1 MRNIKKT
8 FSLMLVLIMA
18 ITCTFSL
25 GFALTDGDDSGDTA
39 AGDGDDSKSVIT
51 NYLKE
56 NVQAVT
62 DVSVISKDTWITSNF
77 VTKAPSPDAVGYA
90 VGDATIYLRKG
101 IKESQAVQHIKS
113 AESNA
118 ETVAN
123 MQDLTNGLNITAD
136 TAGATA
142 IMSGFAPIIS
152 LVVGIIVTL
161 VTVGMTIF
169 SAFDIAYIAFPVFR
183 NKCEEAKTSG
193 GAMAKTTANG
203 ETKIRFVTDEAIYA
217 VQECNIQN
225 GKSPWA
231 MYFKK
236 RVLSYILLAI
246 ILFIL
251 MTGNISLITGIAL
264 KVVSG
269 IMNVLSGLA

>member
-1 MRNIKKT
+1 MRSIGKI
-8 FSLMLVLIMA
+8 FSSTLIVVMLLSL
-18 ITCTFSL
+18 CTL
-25 GFALTDGDDSGDTA
+25 GFASGDEGETAA
-39 AGDGDDSKSVIT
+39 AGDGGNKEVIQ

-56 NVQAVT
+56 NVSGVSGVTISTNDMWVVTNFTTDPKQAAE
-62 DVSVISKDTWITSNF
+62 N
-77 VTKAPSPDAVGYA
+77 AVGYS
-90 VGDATIYLRKG
+90 VGGGTLYLKKH
-101 IKESQAVQHIKS
+101 ISESQAVNHINS
-113 AESNA
+113 AIANSATNE
-118 ETVAN
+118 N
-123 MQDLTNGLNITAD
+123 MQTLTNNLNIVAD
-136 TAGATA
+136 TSGATA
-142 IMSGFAPIIS
+142 LISGFTPIIS
-152 LVVGIIVTL
+152 LVVGIIVAL
-161 VTVGMTIF
+161 VTIGMTIF

-183 NKCEEAKTSG
+183 NKCEDAKTNG

-203 ETKIRFVTDEAIYA
+203 ETKLRFVTDEAVYA

-264 KVVSG
+264 NIVSG
-269 IMNVLSGLA
+269 IMNVLGGLA